1 MTNRN
6 DRQSQDLIQTDPDIQ
21 TEKLRRITENMEDL
35 QDRYTE
41 LYDFAPVG
49 YIFMDE
55 HGVILES
62 NRTFATLVGTP
73 QDSIIS
79 KTLACFILGEDHDVY
94 HLFEKK
100 LSETGEESDCE
111 LRMKAADSVSFW
123 VCLKGKLFRNKKHGK
138 LVRRIMVSDINKYRQ
153 TEEKLKKS
161 NDNLSRILQ
170 YSPILIYSKDLD
182 GKYTIIN
189 KKFEELSGFK
199 KEDVIHKTDF
209 DLFPEIA
216 AQSVENDRHVI
227 KNASP
232 LETEEIAPVHGRMR
246 TFLTAKYPLM
256 NSVGELYGV
265 CGFSIDI
272 EKRKRT
278 EEALIESEERFRI
291 FMERLPGGVFAHD
304 LNGRIL
310 FCNEMACKNTGY
322 SKEELLDMSVSD
334 IDPDSINRDDRTRF
348 WNSLNTGQC
357 TSIESTHIRKDGSQY
372 PAEIHVSAVKLQ
384 GKPII
389 LPIAFDI
396 TKRKRA
402 ETAAEEAHQR
412 LLTVLDSINATVHVS
427 DMESYDILFVNQYV
441 RENFGDVAGK
451 KCWSALQSGQNGPCP
466 FCTNQKLVDDNGNPK
481 RIYRRELKNT
491 KTGRW
496 YDSQDRAIKWVDGR
510 MVKLGIGIDITDRK
524 RAEEMIKI
532 SLNEKETLLK
542 EIHHRVKN
550 NMQVISSLLNLQI
563 MRNKNEQIKKALMD
577 CQGRISSMASAHE
590 MLYASDNLSLI
601 DCQAYISK
609 LTNDI
614 VRSYQTDLHRV
625 KLTVDAEGITLG
637 IQQASS
643 LGLIINELLSNA
655 LKYGFP
661 ENMHGQI
668 MIRLKMCEQNVMEF
682 VFSDNGVGIPQDLDW
697 RNTKSLGLNLIVLLT
712 KNQLRGTVTLNAREG
727 ACFTI
732 RFNRETNQT

>member
-6 DRQSQDLIQTDPDIQ
+6 DMQSQDLIQTDPEIQ
-21 TEKLRRITENMEDL
+21 TEKLRCIIKNLEDL

-62 NRTFATLVGTP
+62 NCTFATLMGTSR
-73 QDSIIS
+73 DSLIN
-79 KTLACFILGEDHDVY
+79 KTLACFILGEDQDVY

-111 LRMKAADSVSFW
+111 LRMKTADYVSFW
-123 VCLKGKLFRNKKHGK
+123 VCLKGKLYRDKKHGK
-138 LVRRIMVSDINKYRQ
+138 LVRRIIVSDINKYRQ
-153 TEEKLKKS
+153 
-161 NDNLSRILQ
+161 
-170 YSPILIYSKDLD
+170 
-182 GKYTIIN
+182 
-189 KKFEELSGFK
+189 
-199 KEDVIHKTDF
+199 
-209 DLFPEIA
+209 
-216 AQSVENDRHVI
+216 
-227 KNASP
+227 
-232 LETEEIAPVHGRMR
+232 
-246 TFLTAKYPLM
+246 
-256 NSVGELYGV
+256 
-265 CGFSIDI
+265 
-272 EKRKRT
+272 T

-291 FMERLPGGVFAHD
+291 FLERLPGGVFAHD

-334 IDPDSINRDDRTRF
+334 IDQNSINRDDRTLF

-357 TSIESTHIRKDGSQY
+357 ATIESTHIRKDGSQY
-372 PAEIHVSAVKLQ
+372 PAEIHISAVRLQ

-402 ETAAEEAHQR
+402 ETVAEEAHQR

-466 FCTNQKLVDDNGNPK
+466 FCTNQKLVDDSGNPK
-481 RIYRRELKNT
+481 RIYRRELKNI

-532 SLNEKETLLK
+532 SLSEKETLLK
-542 EIHHRVKN
+542 EVHHRVKN

-614 VRSYQTDLHRV
+614 LRSYQTDLDRV

-643 LGLIINELLSNA
+643 LGLIINEMLSNA

-661 ENMHGQI
+661 ENMHGRI
-668 MIRLKMCEQNVMEF
+668 LIRLRMSEQNIMEF
-682 VFSDNGVGIPQDLDW
+682 VFSDNGVGIPQDFDW

-712 KNQLRGTVTLNAREG
+712 KNQLRGTVTLNSREG

-732 RFNRETNQT
+732 RFKRETNQT

>member
-6 DRQSQDLIQTDPDIQ
+6 DKHSQDLIQTDPEIQ
-21 TEKLRRITENMEDL
+21 TEKLRCITENMQDL

-55 HGVILES
+55 HGIILES
-62 NRTFATLVGTP
+62 NRTFATLMGTSR
-73 QDSIIS
+73 DSLIN
-79 KTLACFILGEDHDVY
+79 KTLARFILGEDQDVY

-111 LRMKAADSVSFW
+111 LRMKTADSVSFW
-123 VCLKGKLFRNKKHGK
+123 VCLKGKLYRDKKHGK

-153 TEEKLKKS
+153 TEKKLKKS
-161 NDNLSRILQ
+161 NDNLSRILEN
-170 YSPILIYSKDLD
+170 SPIVIYSKDLD

-310 FCNEMACKNTGY
+310 LCNEMACKNTGY
-322 SKEELLDMSVSD
+322 SKEELLDMSISD
-334 IDPDSINRDDRTRF
+334 IDQNSINRDDRTLF

-357 TSIESTHIRKDGSQY
+357 ATIESTHIRKDGSQY
-372 PAEIHVSAVKLQ
+372 PAEIHISAVRLQ

-396 TKRKRA
+396 TKRKHA
-402 ETAAEEAHQR
+402 ETVAEEAHQR

-451 KCWSALQSGQNGPCP
+451 KCWSALQSGQIGPCP
-466 FCTNQKLVDDNGNPK
+466 FCTNQKLVDDSGNPK
-481 RIYRRELKNT
+481 RIYRRELKNI

-510 MVKLGIGIDITDRK
+510 MVKLGIGFDITDRK

-532 SLNEKETLLK
+532 SLSEKETLLK
-542 EIHHRVKN
+542 EVHHRVKN

-614 VRSYQTDLHRV
+614 MRSYETDLHRV

-661 ENMHGQI
+661 ENMHGRI
-668 MIRLKMCEQNVMEF
+668 MIRLRMSEQNIMEL

-712 KNQLRGTVTLNAREG
+712 KNQLRGNVTLNAREG

>member
-6 DRQSQDLIQTDPDIQ
+6 DTQSQDLIQTDLEIQ
-21 TEKLRRITENMEDL
+21 TEKLRRITENIEDL

-41 LYDFAPVG
+41 LYDLAPVG

-62 NRTFATLVGTP
+62 NRTFATLMETS
-73 QDSIIS
+73 QDSLIS
-79 KTLACFILGEDHDVY
+79 KTLACFILGEDQDIY

-100 LSETGEESDCE
+100 ISETGEESGCE
-111 LRMKAADSVSFW
+111 LRMKTGDSVSFW
-123 VCLKGKLFRNKKHGK
+123 VCLKGKLYRDKKHGK
-138 LVRRIMVSDINKYRQ
+138 LVRRIIVSDINKYRQ
-153 TEEKLKKS
+153 
-161 NDNLSRILQ
+161 
-170 YSPILIYSKDLD
+170 
-182 GKYTIIN
+182 
-189 KKFEELSGFK
+189 
-199 KEDVIHKTDF
+199 
-209 DLFPEIA
+209 
-216 AQSVENDRHVI
+216 
-227 KNASP
+227 
-232 LETEEIAPVHGRMR
+232 
-246 TFLTAKYPLM
+246 
-256 NSVGELYGV
+256 
-265 CGFSIDI
+265 
-272 EKRKRT
+272 T

-291 FMERLPGGVFAHD
+291 FLERLPGGVFAHD

-334 IDPDSINRDDRTRF
+334 IDPNSINRDDRTRF

-357 TSIESTHIRKDGSQY
+357 ATIESTHIRKDGSQY
-372 PAEIHVSAVKLQ
+372 PAEIHISAVRLQ

-402 ETAAEEAHQR
+402 ENVAEEAHQR

-451 KCWSALQSGQNGPCP
+451 KCWSALQSGLNGPCP
-466 FCTNQKLVDDNGNPK
+466 FCINQKLVDDSGNPK

-532 SLNEKETLLK
+532 SLSEKETLLK
-542 EIHHRVKN
+542 EVHHRVKN

-625 KLTVDAEGITLG
+625 KLTVNAEGITLG

-661 ENMHGQI
+661 ENMHGRI
-668 MIRLKMCEQNVMEF
+668 MIRLRMCEQNIMEF

-712 KNQLRGTVTLNAREG
+712 KNQLRGTVSLNSREG

-732 RFNRETNQT
+732 RFKRETNQI